1 MTTRFKNAYD
11 ALYKAFIN
19 GTLAKGSCSACAIG
33 NIVSAAQ
40 KGTIEIINNEV
51 FSSTRSHFWSKIFVT
66 ENKSKAP
73 KMLFFIK
80 DTVEQTINQGKLD
93 DSEIIFLSG
102 ELKRLTGYSANELAK
117 VEYVFETASK
127 IHYRQ
132 YPKCSERKILN
143 DQFNGLMAV
152 VDVLLELDNMK
163 DEGYKESFKAHPKL
177 VLVEN

>member
-11 ALYKAFIN
+11 ALYKAFMN

-51 FSSTRSHFWSKIFVT
+51 FSSTRSHFWSKIFIT

-80 DTVEQTINQGKLD
+80 D
-93 DSEIIFLSG
+93 
-102 ELKRLTGYSANELAK
+102 K
-117 VEYVFETASK
+117 VEMWKEFNFYTMLICGIFGALGFIHLLLFVF
-127 IHYRQ
+127 YRKAI
-132 YPKCSERKILN
+132 YNLYFSTYNFSISLIIR
-143 DQFNGLMAV
+143 DGL
-152 VDVLLELDNMK
+152 
-163 DEGYKESFKAHPKL
+163 P
-177 VLVEN
+177 